1 MEAGLFGVIIRV
13 IGVLIIAK
21 AYIVVVAGISAIV
34 MWNDRNSIVF
44 YGEDNFYDDSDS
56 ASETELQNGT
66 VHIFYL
72 FWKYPKRYFQA
83 LFSLAKWWRYLV
95 EICRGYFQNMWLQK
109 GP

>member
-1 MEAGLFGVIIRV
+1 M
-13 IGVLIIAK
+13 IAR
-21 AYIVVVAGISAIV
+21 ACAVVAAGISAMV
-34 MWNDRNSIVF
+34 MWNGRNSMVF
-44 YGEDNFYDDSDS
+44 YGEDNFCDDSDS
-56 ASETELQNGT
+56 ASETGLQNGT

-109 GP
+109 GPLAEISPQCMS